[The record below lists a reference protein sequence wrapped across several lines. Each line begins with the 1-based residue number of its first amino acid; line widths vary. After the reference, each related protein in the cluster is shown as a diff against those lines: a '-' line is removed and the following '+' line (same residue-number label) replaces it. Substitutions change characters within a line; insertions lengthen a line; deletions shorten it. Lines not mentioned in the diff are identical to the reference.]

1 MILYSHPFSGNGWKV
16 RLFLS
21 MIGQGCEIRTVDMP
35 GGENR
40 SAVFLALNPRGQ
52 VPVLQ
57 APEGALWDSQAIL
70 VYLAERHASDWAGRD
85 AFERAAVAQWLSFSA
100 KEVATGLQAMRLH
113 RLMGRP
119 LDVPA
124 ATATAEASLA
134 VLEGWLATRD
144 WLVGDH
150 PTIADVAV
158 YPYVSM
164 AGEAG
169 LSLEA
174 APAIRRWIA
183 QIVALPGYLPMA
195 G

>member
-21 MIGQGCEIRTVDMP
+21 LIGQSCEIRAVDMP

-40 SAVFLALNPRGQ
+40 SPGFLALNPRGQ
-52 VPVLQ
+52 VPVLVL
-57 APEGALWDSQAIL
+57 PEGVLWDSQAIL
-70 VYLAERHASDWAGRD
+70 VYLAERHAPDWAGRD
-85 AFERAAVAQWLSFSA
+85 GFERAAVAQWLSFAA
-100 KEVATGLQAMRLH
+100 KEVSTGLQALRLH

-134 VLEGWLATRD
+134 VLDGWLAARD
-144 WLVGDH
+144 WLVGEH

-174 APAIRRWIA
+174 APAIRRWIGR
-183 QIVALPGYLPMA
+183 IEALPGYRPLA